1 MGSKSAS
8 PLLRSPI
15 QLTSS
20 LGVNMLARSVAVK
33 RESVIE
39 RVASIKR
46 AKMTG
51 SPKTSQH
58 PPSFTQLSSPSLED
72 LSPGTRTTNSH
83 NMIYFHV
90 FVYYSLS
97 FCLLLMC

>member
-1 MGSKSAS
+1 
-8 PLLRSPI
+8 
-15 QLTSS
+15 
-20 LGVNMLARSVAVK
+20 MLARSVAVK
-33 RESVIE
+33 RASVIE

-83 NMIYFHV
+83 GMICFHV
-90 FVYYSLS
+90 FFFDVLP
-97 FCLLLMC
+97 CICMLLT